1 MLIIYHFFSFGI
13 LSEKHGQYTFKF
25 CSPFSYFLIFFDF
38 LQIRENRAPQ
48 SGDLDICLLKKHQTM
63 MLHLNTRCS
72 CLIRTMITIILC
84 DTIVLF
90 GEFTETNI
98 KMSRDLGALLLING
112 ANGHSNELVTDEKTA
127 NNRAYVTLY

>member
-1 MLIIYHFFSFGI
+1 
-13 LSEKHGQYTFKF
+13 
-25 CSPFSYFLIFFDF
+25 
-38 LQIRENRAPQ
+38 
-48 SGDLDICLLKKHQTM
+48 
-63 MLHLNTRCS
+63 
-72 CLIRTMITIILC
+72 MITIILC